1 MNDRS
6 RRPEPAPPRARGHI
20 AAAAAAASAT
30 AAAAAAAT
38 QRPSVFRGQL
48 TRRPTAPNP
57 PSAGDTMRH
66 DVQVLV
72 DSSEIVVRN
81 QHGEFDVG
89 DPPLPMHGEPDDQ
102 TEEHHEAEK
111 EKRRL
116 AEAVKR
122 HNIHHGTMQDPS
134 EELVETV
141 RADLRAK
148 VSALAHDNW
157 MFESEDPSRT

>member
-6 RRPEPAPPRARGHI
+6 RRPDAAPPRARGHI
-20 AAAAAAASAT
+20 AAAAASAT
-30 AAAAAAAT
+30 AAAAT
-38 QRPSVFRGQL
+38 QRPNVFRGQL

-57 PSAGDTMRH
+57 PLSGDTMRH

-81 QHGEFDVG
+81 QHGEFDLD
-89 DPPLPMHGEPDDQ
+89 DPPLPMHGEPGDQ

-141 RADLRAK
+141 RADLRTK
-148 VSALAHDNW
+148 VSALARDNW
-157 MFESEDPSRT
+157 MFEPEDASRT